1 MIIARIKHVKKCIRW
16 SHQRAVRGYS
26 DYDKWNMYSFLEKLI
41 PEMLQDM
48 RNNRHGSP
56 NYLEESY
63 TNADGI
69 LVNDTCHDEWD
80 KLLDHMIFLWRESA
94 EDTCTR
100 KNQYDEEYDKAH
112 AEFTDKYGLLGEKLQ
127 TEEEL
132 KENRK
137 RGGGCTM
144 HFMDEI
150 PEYKDISDKYN
161 AKELELDTYRLGCK
175 NEAMDLLKKHFY
187 ALWD

>member
-1 MIIARIKHVKKCIRW
+1 
-16 SHQRAVRGYS
+16 
-26 DYDKWNMYSFLEKLI
+26 
-41 PEMLQDM
+41 MLQDM
-48 RNNRHGSP
+48 RDNRHGSP
-56 NYLEESY
+56 GYLGENY

-69 LVNDTCHDEWD
+69 VVNDSCHDEWD

-100 KNQYDEEYDKAH
+100 KNPYEEEYDKART
-112 AEFTDKYGLLGEKLQ
+112 EFTDKYGLLGEKLQ

-132 KENRK
+132 EENCK
-137 RGGGCTM
+137 RCGGGTM
-144 HFMDEI
+144 HFMSEL

-161 AKELELDTYRLGCK
+161 AEELELDTYRLGCK

-187 ALWD
+187 ALWI